1 MVTYPESSID
11 PKLFLARPYPAAI
24 RTPQHSDI
32 PTNVINAFYIF
43 TAFNQMKDMK
53 QLEAPNPEVKLLP
66 AIRVDTLNR
75 PLI

>member
-1 MVTYPESSID
+1 
-11 PKLFLARPYPAAI
+11 
-24 RTPQHSDI
+24 
-32 PTNVINAFYIF
+32 
-43 TAFNQMKDMK
+43 MKDMK

>member
-32 PTNVINAFYIF
+32 PTNVINAFYCF
-43 TAFNQMKDMK
+43 QSMKDMK